1 MNEALPPGPGKDP
14 AASGAQNPSCGGGAM
29 EHDFVYC
36 PRCTRYSIVHWI
48 RGLGQW
54 ECEDCS
60 YKPPKEELVECTTS
74 ATSPSLFSLSSSPPA

>member
-1 MNEALPPGPGKDP
+1 
-14 AASGAQNPSCGGGAM
+14 M

-36 PRCTRYSIVHWI
+36 PRCTRYSVFHWI

-60 YKPPKEELVECTTS
+60 YKLPTEEMIECAAT
-74 ATSPSLFSLSSSPPA
+74 ATSSS

>member
-1 MNEALPPGPGKDP
+1 
-14 AASGAQNPSCGGGAM
+14 M

-36 PRCTRYSIVHWI
+36 PRCLRYSVVHWI

-60 YKPPKEELVECTTS
+60 YKLPKEEMREEMMEWTT
-74 ATSPSLFSLSSSPPA
+74 TVTQPS